1 VFFIITDVKRELGSN
16 MKKTELKKFL
26 QQLAI
31 GLFIIIL
38 SLYFFDLI
46 DPYQESVYFWS
57 VVAFIVRIIAL
68 AIIVRA
74 LINFYVNLL
83 PEKS

>member
-1 VFFIITDVKRELGSN
+1 
-16 MKKTELKKFL
+16 MKKTELRKFL

-31 GLFIIIL
+31 GLFIIII

-46 DPYQESVYFWS
+46 DPYQDSTYFWS

-74 LINFYVNLL
+74 LINFYVNSL